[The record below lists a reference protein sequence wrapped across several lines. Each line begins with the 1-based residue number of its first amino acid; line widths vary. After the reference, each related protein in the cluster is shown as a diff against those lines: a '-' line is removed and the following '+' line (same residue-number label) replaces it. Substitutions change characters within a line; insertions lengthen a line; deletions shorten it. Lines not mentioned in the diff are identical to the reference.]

1 MTWLLEWIKRII
13 EPYSVVELNILWW
26 GLFSVVGFI
35 LKQKIF
41 TVSKMK
47 KRFIHLFDNSSF
59 QAQPIQQWMLA
70 SKIYLSNITF
80 FETLY
85 NIYLK
90 TIYKISSRRSWSVL
104 QFIGFTVIA
113 QRFERKCIWQGCEIP
128 HSIVSLGIFPFFKYD
143 NSSN

>member
-1 MTWLLEWIKRII
+1 
-13 EPYSVVELNILWW
+13 
-26 GLFSVVGFI
+26 
-35 LKQKIF
+35 
-41 TVSKMK
+41 
-47 KRFIHLFDNSSF
+47 
-59 QAQPIQQWMLA
+59 MLA

-85 NIYLK
+85 NIYLE

-128 HSIVSLGIFPFFKYD
+128 IQLSVLESFL
-143 NSSN
+143 SSNTIIVQTKPANIEVQIYTTKTGSFCIHIVLFNQRTRTRPQTFFHTLSSKTHSVNYPLYTLYFVIHS